1 MRAMTRNPSGSQWPD
16 GVDVVL
22 GDFGDADSLDRAVD
36 GIESAFLLTAPG
48 GQVPDHDRA
57 LVKAASAAGL
67 RKLVKLSAIGT
78 TDDPADGLPGS
89 WHSAGEQAVRESGL
103 AWTLLRPAGFA
114 SNSLRWLAAIR
125 AGEPV
130 SNLTGDG
137 MQGVVDPR
145 DVAAVAVEALLSG
158 DHEGRT
164 YTLTGPELLSVPDQA
179 AQLAAELGRKV
190 RVVDVPLEVGREQML
205 AAGMDVSVVDVAI
218 RGAALLRTGGAAT
231 LTADVERVLGRPA
244 GTFRAWA
251 REHRDSFN

>member
-1 MRAMTRNPSGSQWPD
+1 MILITGATGTIGSQVLRLLAARGVPVRAMTRNPSGSQWPD

-103 AWTLLRPAGFA
+103 AWTLCVRPG
-114 SNSLRWLAAIR
+114 SLRTAC
-125 AGEPV
+125 G
-130 SNLTGDG
+130 G
-137 MQGVVDPR
+137 
-145 DVAAVAVEALLSG
+145 
-158 DHEGRT
+158 
-164 YTLTGPELLSVPDQA
+164 
-179 AQLAAELGRKV
+179 
-190 RVVDVPLEVGREQML
+190 
-205 AAGMDVSVVDVAI
+205 
-218 RGAALLRTGGAAT
+218 LLRSRLVSQCPT
-231 LTADVERVLGRPA
+231 
-244 GTFRAWA
+244 
-251 REHRDSFN
+251 